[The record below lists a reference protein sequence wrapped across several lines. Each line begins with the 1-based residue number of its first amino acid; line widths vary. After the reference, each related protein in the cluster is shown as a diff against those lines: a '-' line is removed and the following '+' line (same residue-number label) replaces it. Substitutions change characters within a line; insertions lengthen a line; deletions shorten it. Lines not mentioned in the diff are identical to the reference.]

1 MNLVARPKKRHLLR
15 PQPAATRVQLLA
27 APFSTVT
34 RGGLR
39 PAGSVV
45 VGRHQPLLAVADRLD
60 A

>member
-39 PAGSVV
+39 GQDPSS
-45 VGRHQPLLAVADRLD
+45 
-60 A
+60 